1 MGKRR
6 KKFHSSN
13 WQQKRAK
20 YEGYGGKLEIGTC
33 GILITHDRGKE
44 NFCRNDAFRLF
55 NYFADEWYGPEHK
68 DEKNDVPSKD
78 GGLKT
83 EDGDNENEEVED
95 DEDDCDDVHAAL
107 LKEVDVIKDMS
118 SVNNKETR
126 RFNSVKSGC
135 NNIVFIKT
143 HGLKPSEFVQ
153 NVIETI
159 EEDKKT
165 LAVARNVLRVHP
177 ADTSCKAHLADI
189 KQQAEIYLPEA
200 FEKFLTKN
208 STDNQA
214 NVPKQFNIVYRGRNN
229 EHLHMHDVIDAISS
243 AAQDAC
249 PMWRYNCRF
258 EGLHLLVDVIKNVC
272 TMGLAE
278 NYTKHKKFNVRELF
292 FPKDPSP
299 AVSEKLCQTEKTQT
313 LIETDK

>member
-126 RFNSVKSGC
+126 RFNSVK
-135 NNIVFIKT
+135 
-143 HGLKPSEFVQ
+143 
-153 NVIETI
+153 
-159 EEDKKT
+159 
-165 LAVARNVLRVHP
+165 
-177 ADTSCKAHLADI
+177 
-189 KQQAEIYLPEA
+189 
-200 FEKFLTKN
+200 
-208 STDNQA
+208 
-214 NVPKQFNIVYRGRNN
+214 
-229 EHLHMHDVIDAISS
+229 
-243 AAQDAC
+243 
-249 PMWRYNCRF
+249 
-258 EGLHLLVDVIKNVC
+258 
-272 TMGLAE
+272 
-278 NYTKHKKFNVRELF
+278 
-292 FPKDPSP
+292 
-299 AVSEKLCQTEKTQT
+299 
-313 LIETDK
+313 